1 MPNVPSPS
9 YCSLSICFP
18 VDEKLLLTFAMQ
30 FWSPTHFLAGVT
42 GVFLMLLFS
51 VALLLFFESLLLSE
65 EPTANS
71 IKANPVITVSSVF
84 I

>member
-1 MPNVPSPS
+1 V
-9 YCSLSICFP
+9 L
-18 VDEKLLLTFAMQ
+18 
-30 FWSPTHFLAGVT
+30 
-42 GVFLMLLFS
+42 LMLLFS

-84 I
+84 N